1 MLPTRRTL
9 LTLALAA
16 TALPARAAYPERPL
30 RIVVPSAAGGSP
42 DAMMRL
48 LAAELQKAMGQ
59 AIIID
64 NKPGAGGQVGMS
76 EGLRAAADGYTL
88 TYANVGTLSINR
100 SLFNK
105 LSYDPV
111 KDINPVALVA
121 FTRNVLVVR
130 PGLPVN
136 NVKELVAYAQA
147 RPGKLTVASAGNGT
161 TGHLAGEM
169 FKVQSSTFMVHV
181 PYRGSPQAINDL
193 MGGQVDVMFDNIASI
208 GAHVR
213 SGKLRALAVT
223 GQARSPLFPD
233 LPTMFEAGL
242 AGLEQVAWGGLV
254 APAQTP
260 PEVVRRLNTEINRI
274 LEDPGV
280 RERFAAIGF
289 EPFSGPPQALTDLAN
304 REAPRWAKVVQR
316 SGAKVD

>member
-59 AIIID
+59 AIIIE

-100 SLFNK
+100 SLFSK
-105 LSYDPV
+105 LNYDPV

-169 FKVQSSTFMVHV
+169 FKVQSNTFMVHV

-280 RERFAAIGF
+280 RERFAALGF

>member
-1 MLPTRRTL
+1 MLSTRRSF

-59 AIIID
+59 AIIIE

-100 SLFNK
+100 SLFSK

-111 KDINPVALVA
+111 KDVNPVALVA
-121 FTRNVLVVR
+121 FTRNILVVR

-136 NVKELVAYAQA
+136 SVKELVAYAQA

-169 FKVQSSTFMVHV
+169 FKVQSNTFMVHV
-181 PYRGSPQAINDL
+181 PYRGSPQAISDL
-193 MGGQVDVMFDNIASI
+193 MGGQVDLMFDNIASI
-208 GAHVR
+208 GPHVR

-242 AGLEQVAWGGLV
+242 TGLEQVAWGGLV

-274 LEDPGV
+274 LEEPGV